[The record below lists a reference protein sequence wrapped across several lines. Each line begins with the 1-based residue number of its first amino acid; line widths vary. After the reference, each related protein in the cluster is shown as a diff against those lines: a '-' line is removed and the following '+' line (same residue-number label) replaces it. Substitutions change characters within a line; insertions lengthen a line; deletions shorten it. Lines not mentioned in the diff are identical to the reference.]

1 MPLKA
6 VLIAPHGTVYQNGQ
20 AQPNLL
26 EELVLFI
33 QRMQARGVHVGLWSR
48 HPVTCTSH
56 GRTERV
62 ETFLS
67 RATGASVPFY
77 QAASGDLPAR
87 RMKGSAGPILSRL
100 GVKPQE
106 TILVGNEQEDML
118 AGLHNQLLLVRP
130 EWYPASHSY
139 GFEIPSIGELAQFC
153 ELFGLRRYPIYWSIN
168 SNLFR
173 VRAMGPFSTFSP
185 DFAAFG
191 ADARNAAKLGGGTL
205 RFWFLMIISSLYF
218 SGLIHEVDYICP
230 FPGHNPAVPSAP
242 GKGFDAIMSTLG
254 KCFNKTYL
262 PDLILRHVTSTKSQP
277 IKAANRTFL
286 NHLNTLHLNRYPRKY
301 EGEPRK
307 SPISLRDERVLV
319 VDDICTSGRSLDVAR
334 AYIEAAGGSAVL
346 FAWLKTINVGFA
358 HMRTGPTLRPFEAN
372 LIGAEPPALE
382 YRYSSNIV
390 SHGAPAEIEQ
400 TRVAYRRWKWP

>member
-77 QAASGDLPAR
+77 QAASGDFPAR

-168 SNLFR
+168 NSNLFR

-218 SGLIHEVDYICP
+218 SGLIHEVDYMCP

-286 NHLNTLHLNRYPRKY
+286 NHLHKRAQPGCGPRLY
-301 EGEPRK
+301 R
-307 SPISLRDERVLV
+307 
-319 VDDICTSGRSLDVAR
+319 
-334 AYIEAAGGSAVL
+334 GGSAVL

-390 SHGAPAEIEQ
+390 SRDAPAEIEQ